1 MSREFDLTAD
11 GQIEVRKP
19 GGGVGIVP
27 TPQGFSSMSFRDT
40 IAGIYTHYVREGK
53 LPTVDELHKQWPKYP
68 KTTYAKIML
77 TEELVTALAYRGV
90 QWNDKLGLTLEQQT
104 ALMMLANPLDR
115 RALSTRLKELGIPMP
130 RYQAWLKQPIFAQH
144 LNRVTKDAYADH
156 LPMMR
161 QALIS
166 NALNNDQKAIEMI
179 FAMTGEYRP
188 NDRAV
193 EDARTVVMSMVEAIT
208 KHVHDPK
215 VREAIMADVKLQA
228 QAITMMRGEIESG
241 K

>member
-1 MSREFDLTAD
+1 MKDFDLTAD

-19 GGGVGIVP
+19 TGGVGVVP
-27 TPQGFSSMSFRDT
+27 TPEGFSPTSFRDT
-40 IAGIYTHYVREGK
+40 VAGIYTHYVREGK

-104 ALMMLANPLDR
+104 ALMMLSNPLDR

-130 RYQAWLKQPIFAQH
+130 RYQAWLKQPIFASH
-144 LNRVTKDAYADH
+144 LNRITKDAYTDH

-179 FAMTGEYRP
+179 FAMTGEWNPAQQSIQDSKAVVLSVIEAVVRHVTDP
-188 NDRAV
+188 DTRRA
-193 EDARTVVMSMVEAIT
+193 IL
-208 KHVHDPK
+208 
-215 VREAIMADVKLQA
+215 ADVQA
-228 QAITMMRGEIESG
+228 AVVSFDVVNPQRSLES
-241 K
+241 